1 MRLKERDVGDDVK
14 EYTNSQ
20 MERLIDEH
28 IHNERDREILKRRL
42 LDGLTYEVLA
52 YEFQLSTQRIKT
64 IVYKGQEKLIR
75 FL

>member
-1 MRLKERDVGDDVK
+1 MK

-20 MERLIDEH
+20 MEKLIDEH

-42 LDGLTYEVLA
+42 LDGLTYDVLA
-52 YEFQLSTQRIKT
+52 YEFQLSVQRIKT

>member
-1 MRLKERDVGDDVK
+1 MK

-20 MERLIDEH
+20 MEKLIDEH

-52 YEFQLSTQRIKT
+52 YEFQLSVQRIKT